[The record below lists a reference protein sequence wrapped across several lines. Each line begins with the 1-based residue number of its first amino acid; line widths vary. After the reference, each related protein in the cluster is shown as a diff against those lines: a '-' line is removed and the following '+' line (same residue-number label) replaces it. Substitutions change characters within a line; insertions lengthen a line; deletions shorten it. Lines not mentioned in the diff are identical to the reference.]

1 MASGVSWLVKFYF
14 SYIFIFFLFVICMK
28 KVKSDIRADHP
39 VVAKKIDD
47 SLKLSI
53 KEGSLAS
60 ISSGLG
66 LSYFSPFALAMNA
79 TASQIGI
86 LHAVVS
92 LLPAF
97 VQLKAS
103 ALLERFSRKRIVLT
117 GVMIKMLLLIPI
129 ILTGVLFYYGVPHMV
144 WVLIGLLGLFYAFA
158 AVNHPAWFSWMG
170 SLVPEEK
177 RGRYFSRRN
186 RAAGFFGVIT
196 MIAGALVLDY
206 VKSFGG
212 VSGDVLGFT
221 LLGFGLLFVVSGLV
235 RLWSWTLLARQYEPR
250 LKVRKKDEFSFWSF
264 LKMAPHTAFGR
275 FTLFRG
281 AIAIVV
287 GVAGPFWVV
296 YMLRNLGFSYV
307 WFMAITVSGTLFQL
321 RFLPL
326 LGKFSDRFGNI
337 KLMRIC
343 SILIFLVPG
352 LWLLSALISSD
363 ILVKVYLLFVPAIF
377 SGFAWAG
384 YNLAANNY
392 VYDAV
397 KQRKQ
402 AFGVAYMNLLVGVGT
417 FIGASIGSLIAWI
430 GVPFMNVI
438 LFIFAI
444 SMIGRFFVA
453 IFGVRFLHEV
463 RHVHKFS
470 SHYLVKEFKPVEGI
484 VREVHHLEHIVEKI
498 EHHI

>member
-1 MASGVSWLVKFYF
+1 MIVVLNR
-14 SYIFIFFLFVICMK
+14 YIFISLLLVIFMK
-28 KVKSDIRADHP
+28 KVKKVIRADHP
-39 VVAKKIDD
+39 IVAEKIDK
-47 SLKLSI
+47 SLNLSV

-79 TASQIGI
+79 TASQVGI

-103 ALLERFSRKRIVLT
+103 SLLERFSRKSIVLT

-158 AVNHPAWFSWMG
+158 AIAHPAWFSWMG

-250 LKVRKKDEFSFWSF
+250 LKVRKKDEFSFWEF

-281 AIAIVV
+281 AISIVV
-287 GVAGPFWVV
+287 GIAGPFWVV

-307 WFMAITVSGTLFQL
+307 WFMAITVSSIVFRLM
-321 RFLPL
+321 FLPL

-337 KLMRIC
+337 KLMKTC
-343 SILIFLVPG
+343 SLLVFLLPG
-352 LWLLSALISSD
+352 FWLLSALISSD
-363 ILVKVYLLFVPAIF
+363 IGVKIYLLLVPAILG
-377 SGFAWAG
+377 GFAWGG
-384 YNLAANNY
+384 YDLAANNY

-430 GVPFMNVI
+430 GVPFINVI

-470 SHYLVKEFKPVEGI
+470 SNYLIKEFKPVEGV